1 MKFFQATYLF
11 FLILTLGK
19 LAESQYYYDERGYLG
34 AAVDAIE
41 RNTRNKLFQGKEFE
55 GCLFKN

>member
-1 MKFFQATYLF
+1 M
-11 FLILTLGK
+11 
-19 LAESQYYYDERGYLG
+19 AESQYYYDERGYLG

-41 RNTRNKLFQGKEFE
+41 RTTRNKLFQGKEFE